1 MDIVIACF
9 VIVVVTS
16 IASSK
21 TKNILCF
28 TARYRGYYYD
38 NETGYYYIQSRYYD
52 PDLGRFI
59 SADSFNYIDTS
70 TPLSVNAYAYC
81 ANNPLIY
88 TDSTGCDFTWDTIL
102 KILKM
107 SITLDFMFPEFR
119 FTPIKHKTPN
129 MTPSRKPNTTIFNC
143 DNLTATIAT
152 VITEIFAC
160 LDLQE
165 IVQKLEKEYNIKI
178 DFSFNNFYEYFEQKV
193 SIYRT
198 AFDVGVKGIDIPAKG
213 FAANFSSYLS
223 SFSGFLGLFRNDMPD
238 YLSAAFAALPYEINT
253 LNDYSGRYLSPFGSF
268 FMTLY
273 DTIIGGI
280 IDLGSYFISLV
291 SPLTSVIFGIF
302 ADDLYNTDD
311 VRKKAEF
318 WAYNWY
324 YIYVYYR
331 FK

>member
-1 MDIVIACF
+1 
-9 VIVVVTS
+9 
-16 IASSK
+16 
-21 TKNILCF
+21 
-28 TARYRGYYYD
+28 
-38 NETGYYYIQSRYYD
+38 
-52 PDLGRFI
+52 
-59 SADSFNYIDTS
+59 
-70 TPLSVNAYAYC
+70 
-81 ANNPLIY
+81 
-88 TDSTGCDFTWDTIL
+88 
-102 KILKM
+102 M

-291 SPLTSVIFGIF
+291 SPLTSVVFGIF

-324 YIYVYYR
+324 YIYVFYR